1 MRAFWDLIEVTDRAA
16 ILALDKVDGLLKRGK
31 FRTRVEKAVE
41 HVRPA
46 QKAITF
52 DA

>member
-1 MRAFWDLIEVTDRAA
+1 MHALWKAIEILDSAAFD
-16 ILALDKVDGLLKRGK
+16 ALDRWDAWRKKDAYRK
-31 FRTRVEKAVE
+31 RVEKAVE
-41 HVRPA
+41 HVRTP